1 MTPDASRVP
10 RLRSRLLT
18 TKFRPVDGRVG
29 INEERQT
36 PMTDPKLKELLNSL
50 QDTLEQTE
58 RIDTET
64 LDLVR
69 ELDAEIHR
77 LTSGEAEPDDVAGV
91 LDQAKSMET
100 RFAVDHPVAEGVL
113 REIIDALSRLGI

>member
-1 MTPDASRVP
+1 MKHD
-10 RLRSRLLT
+10 
-18 TKFRPVDGRVG
+18 
-29 INEERQT
+29 N
-36 PMTDPKLKELLNSL
+36 LKALLNSL
-50 QDTLEQTE
+50 NETLEKTD
-58 RIDTET
+58 RVDAET

-77 LTSGEAEPDDVAGV
+77 LTSGEAQADDVEGV